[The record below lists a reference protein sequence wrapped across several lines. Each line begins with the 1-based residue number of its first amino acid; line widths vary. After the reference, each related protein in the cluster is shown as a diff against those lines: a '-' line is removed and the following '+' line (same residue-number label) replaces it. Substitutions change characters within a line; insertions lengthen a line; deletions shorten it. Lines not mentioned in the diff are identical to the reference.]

1 MPGLLQTLFRR
12 RRIFPMV
19 SPLWPEECRHGEPSH
34 QNQSERQHRTRA
46 PRPFA
51 RSFTYGDAPLGA
63 EKIYAVR
70 EMPRRGNDPDQIKH
84 PGPPVLKLCLHL
96 VKGCIGMR
104 EQVCA
109 GEAHRVRMPEDVDEG
124 NCAGPALRGIHEIS
138 RPGIVAYVGFAA
150 EPDVKAV

>member
-12 RRIFPMV
+12 RRIFPVV
-19 SPLWPEECRHGEPSH
+19 SPLWPEECRHGEPSN
-34 QNQSERQHRTRA
+34 QNQSERQDCTRA
-46 PRPFA
+46 ARPFA
-51 RSFTYGDAPLGA
+51 RSLAYGDAPLGA
-63 EKIYAVR
+63 EKIDAVR
-70 EMPRRGNDPDQIKH
+70 EMPRRGNDPGQIKQ
-84 PGPPVLKLCLHL
+84 PGPPVLKLGLHL
-96 VKGCIGMR
+96 VKSRIGMR

-124 NCAGPALRGIHEIS
+124 DGAGPALRGIHEVS